1 MESELLT
8 ARLSDTADICERTN
22 KPKFF
27 GFLSPEQAVFAQKY
41 LEKRSVNYSF
51 FGGFS
56 DAQRVMV
63 GCFPDWADGASFPIC
78 AITFAFRKTD
88 ILTHRDFLGSLMAL
102 GIKRETVGDILVE
115 NGRAVVFLSDDVKK
129 FVLSQISKIGRVG
142 VALSEGFCEPLPQ
155 ISKMVDASDTIASNR
170 LDCIVSVLASVSR
183 GRACEVIENGFV
195 SINSVVCEKTT
206 KLVESGDIINVRGK
220 GKFVITSLSG
230 KTKKQRTVLEFKKY
244 I

>member
-27 GFLSPEQAVFAQKY
+27 GFLSPEQAVLAQKY

-63 GCFPDWADGASFPIC
+63 GCFPDWADGESFPIC
-78 AITFAFRKTD
+78 AITFTYRKTD

-170 LDCIVSVLASVSR
+170 LDCIVSVLASASR
-183 GRACEVIENGFV
+183 TKACELIENCFV
-195 SINSVVCEKTT
+195 SVNSVICEKTT